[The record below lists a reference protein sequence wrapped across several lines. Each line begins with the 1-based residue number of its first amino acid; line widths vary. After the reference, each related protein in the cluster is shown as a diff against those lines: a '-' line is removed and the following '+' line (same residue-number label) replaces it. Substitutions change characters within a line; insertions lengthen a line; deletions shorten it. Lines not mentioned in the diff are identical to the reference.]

1 MVSVFG
7 LNSLRGCKQL
17 VLAAV
22 KKKKKKKK
30 TQQHSSAILHHGSS
44 SEILKGLLV
53 VHWVFGVPK
62 APCVVKSEANSWG
75 LTNRSLGAHHVLIN
89 SA

>member
-22 KKKKKKKK
+22 KKKKKKNTA
-30 TQQHSSAILHHGSS
+30 TQQRNLT
-44 SEILKGLLV
+44 
-53 VHWVFGVPK
+53 
-62 APCVVKSEANSWG
+62 SW
-75 LTNRSLGAHHVLIN
+75 
-89 SA
+89 